1 MSAAWRDEHSSPRVE
16 SARSARGRIRPTGKL
31 ADEAATSIALPCL
44 SRGLALGMLLMPAM
58 FTTLL
63 ETQRAAVTIVVFIA
77 TFLLALAIGRFLKHR
92 AGVRLGILYQLFSF
106 TLAFYAALAT
116 YGVYAGWRNHIGAA
130 AILLSTAL
138 VVALIDRYVWDFYFE
153 KRRQTPIPH
162 FLREV
167 VALLIFLIALLIILS
182 VGYHAERELKGVLA
196 GSGIAAIIL
205 GFAGQNLFG
214 GMIAGMSIQIN
225 RPYKVGD
232 WLQVGERFA
241 EVREINWRST
251 RLCTNDNIYLDI
263 PNNEMVRQI
272 IVNLHYPTNVHAMR
286 IRVGVDYT
294 TPPSRVKDALFRA
307 ASSANGVL
315 ANPPVKVFL
324 VDFADHAVTY
334 EIKFYMGNH
343 ARINEINDAVR
354 TNVWY
359 ELKRQRITIP
369 FPIQTL
375 YVERR
380 TPKLVD
386 GDDAEARVILRGEPL
401 FSCLSEAQIGHLVK
415 QARLNHFG
423 RGERV
428 IEEGAEGDS
437 MFVLLRGTAKVSVS
451 KNGSVI
457 PVATLQS
464 GDCFGEMSLLTGER
478 RTATVHAEGDCYVM
492 EISKPIM
499 AEVLRE
505 SPDCLN
511 QLSEVLAKRK
521 IETEG
526 IIKEIKSSADQTA
539 KEKEYRATFLRRL
552 KTFFE
557 L

>member
-1 MSAAWRDEHSSPRVE
+1 MFV
-16 SARSARGRIRPTGKL
+16 TQ
-31 ADEAATSIALPCL
+31 
-44 SRGLALGMLLMPAM
+44 AM

-63 ETQRAAVTIVVFIA
+63 ETQKAAVTIVVFIA
-77 TFLLALAIGRFLKHR
+77 TFFFALAVGRFLKHR

-106 TLAFYAALAT
+106 TLAFYAALAA
-116 YGVYAGWRNHIGAA
+116 YGVHASWRNHIGAV

-138 VVALIDRYVWDFYFE
+138 VVALINRYVWDFYFE
-153 KRRQTPIPH
+153 KRKQTPIPH

-167 VALLIFLIALLIILS
+167 VALFIFLIALLIILS

-214 GMIAGMSIQIN
+214 GIIAGMSLQIN

-241 EVREINWRST
+241 EVMEINWRST
-251 RLCTNDNIYLDI
+251 RLRTNDTIYLDI
-263 PNNEMVRQI
+263 PNNEIVRQTI
-272 IVNLHYPTNVHAMR
+272 INLHYPTNVHAMR
-286 IRVGVDYT
+286 IRVGVDYN

-315 ANPPVKVFL
+315 ANPPVRVFL

-359 ELKRQRITIP
+359 ELKRQRIAIP
-369 FPIQTL
+369 FPIRTL
-375 YVERR
+375 HVERR
-380 TPKLVD
+380 TPKLLD
-386 GDDAEARVILRGEPL
+386 EDRAEARVILRGEPL
-401 FSCLSEAQIGHLVK
+401 FSCLSEAQIDVLVN
-415 QARLNHFG
+415 QSCLNHFG
-423 RGERV
+423 RGEHV

-437 MFVLLRGTAKVSVS
+437 MFVLLRGGAQVSVS
-451 KNGSVI
+451 KNGSAI
-457 PVATLQS
+457 PVATLRA

-478 RTATVHAEGDCYVM
+478 RSATVRAEGDCYVM

-499 AEVLRE
+499 AEILRE
-505 SPDCLN
+505 SPDCLT
-511 QLSEVLAKRK
+511 QLSETLAKRK

-526 IIKEIKSSADQTA
+526 IIKEVGPSAEQTA

-552 KTFFE
+552 RTFFE